1 MGRAALAVLP
11 VLATMARGMETM
23 ADLFDRI
30 HGLTRRPAG
39 DLDQIERTLT
49 DGYAHALTIEAENMR
64 LGRQI
69 AEVTQGLQ
77 RGDTIRKAR
86 ELSTLARRLDGNTGD
101 LERLRAALAD
111 LRRHADTVRVSAA

>member
-1 MGRAALAVLP
+1 
-11 VLATMARGMETM
+11 M

-101 LERLRAALAD
+101 LERLRTALAD